1 LRYAIFDGQGVAR
14 VFLLSWIEGGVC
26 LAAMLWLAVPADLK
40 RFRLLK
46 YGRVLR
52 GPVMMTPKEFNQAMA
67 NTKTAK
73 SDLTTTVTAG
83 WNWFLGK
90 PLPAQ
95 PEGIGFKTTEMR
107 PMMRIPKQ
115 KEAQHFQLMGDTGA
129 GKTQL
134 IMQVLRQIRDRGDV
148 AIVHDP
154 ACEFVQ
160 RFYDEQRG
168 DYILNPLDARCPF
181 WGPASEIEGN
191 QEATAVAA
199 SLYQPTSMSVKDE
212 FFYRAPAKIFAHLLK
227 EGPDP
232 HQLADWM
239 SDEPELQLRVAGTE
253 MAFFI
258 NRKAGP
264 QANGVLASLGMTAES
279 LRLLPRAKDSTR
291 EWNAVDWAKERRGW
305 IFITSQLNEREIL
318 RPLISL
324 WIDMLVMRLMTVPK
338 RGQKQVWFVIDE
350 LASLQKLPQLHTAI
364 TESRKSR
371 NPLVLGFQGRAQLQ
385 DIYGKLAEVML
396 SQPATK
402 IFLKTGEPE
411 AAKWISEAIG
421 HVEIE
426 RLKETKF
433 DGSRSGKN
441 FTVDRQIEPL
451 VMPSEISGLEDRCAF
466 LKLGNNVAR
475 FDFDYLD
482 LTEETEPFI
491 PRNSADDRLKFDRR
505 GFLKRYE
512 VILGP
517 EAEATDAKIH
527 ADQANTGIAPAPVES
542 QGAPIGQ
549 GINQSPIRWPSQPE
563 RDSTRGGSEM
573 SSSPEMEIPASPVS
587 MIAEV
592 HTHLPKHGEDQIDLS
607 LEP

>member
-1 LRYAIFDGQGVAR
+1 
-14 VFLLSWIEGGVC
+14 
-26 LAAMLWLAVPADLK
+26 
-40 RFRLLK
+40 
-46 YGRVLR
+46 
-52 GPVMMTPKEFNQAMA
+52 
-67 NTKTAK
+67 
-73 SDLTTTVTAG
+73 
-83 WNWFLGK
+83 
-90 PLPAQ
+90 
-95 PEGIGFKTTEMR
+95 
-107 PMMRIPKQ
+107 
-115 KEAQHFQLMGDTGA
+115 MGTF
-129 GKTQL
+129 KTQL

-239 SDEPELQLRVAGTE
+239 SDEPELQRRVEGTE

-279 LRLLPRAKDSTR
+279 LRLLPRAKDSKR

-338 RGQKQVWFVIDE
+338 QGQKQVWFVIDE

-371 NPLVLGFQGRAQLQ
+371 NPLVLGFQGRAQRNG
-385 DIYGKLAEVML
+385 YRTPLAT
-396 SQPATK
+396 SK
-402 IFLKTGEPE
+402 
-411 AAKWISEAIG
+411 S
-421 HVEIE
+421 
-426 RLKETKF
+426 
-433 DGSRSGKN
+433 SG
-441 FTVDRQIEPL
+441 
-451 VMPSEISGLEDRCAF
+451 
-466 LKLGNNVAR
+466 
-475 FDFDYLD
+475 
-482 LTEETEPFI
+482 
-491 PRNSADDRLKFDRR
+491 
-505 GFLKRYE
+505 
-512 VILGP
+512 
-517 EAEATDAKIH
+517 
-527 ADQANTGIAPAPVES
+527 
-542 QGAPIGQ
+542 
-549 GINQSPIRWPSQPE
+549 
-563 RDSTRGGSEM
+563 
-573 SSSPEMEIPASPVS
+573 
-587 MIAEV
+587 
-592 HTHLPKHGEDQIDLS
+592 
-607 LEP
+607 